1 VSTTR
6 ANSKRKDMVAAAL
19 RLFAE
24 RGIKATTIRDIAQE
38 AGVTEGALYRH
49 FASKEQLAQSLFA
62 ECAAILYQSLSAAI
76 DGVEGSHARLCA
88 LARGFFDFAETN
100 PEAYEFVM
108 ARHHDSVTGPR
119 PGQPLPKDIF
129 VNVMREGMAAGEL
142 RTMDAH
148 LAAAMMIGMCLR
160 TVFFWDRGMIKATRE
175 EIVGEICEALHRIF
189 EMDAETVQ
197 KNGHLA
203 GVPQE
208 LRI

>member
-1 VSTTR
+1 MTTTR

-49 FASKEQLAQSLFA
+49 FESKEQLAQSLFA
-62 ECAAILYQSLSAAI
+62 ECAEILYESLSASIA
-76 DGVEGSHARLCA
+76 GVEGAQPRLCA
-88 LARGFFDFAETN
+88 LAQGFFDFAETN

-129 VNVMREGMAAGEL
+129 VNVMREGMEAGEL
-142 RTMDAH
+142 RMMDAH

-160 TVFFWDRGMIKATRE
+160 TVFFWDRGMIKSTRE
-175 EIVGEICEALHRIF
+175 EITAEICHALHAIF
-189 EMDAETVQ
+189 EIQ
-197 KNGHLA
+197 SP
-203 GVPQE
+203 PQ
-208 LRI
+208 